1 VIEYRIL
8 GPVEALEEE
17 GGRVALGGP
26 KQRALLALLLLNAK
40 LFLASSW
47 STTLVLGRP
56 RR

>member
-8 GPVEALEEE
+8 GPVDALEEE
-17 GGRVALGGP
+17 RGELRSAGR

-47 STTLVLGRP
+47 STTCFSG
-56 RR
+56 